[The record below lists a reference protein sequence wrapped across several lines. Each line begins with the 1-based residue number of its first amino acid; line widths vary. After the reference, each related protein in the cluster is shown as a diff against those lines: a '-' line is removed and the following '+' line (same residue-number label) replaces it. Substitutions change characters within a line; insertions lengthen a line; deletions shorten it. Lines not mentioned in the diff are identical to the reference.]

1 MTKSI
6 RLPFTTGAAAPSVLR
21 LFLLPAG
28 TLCLVIASLLYGPL
42 STASFTAICA
52 LAIALFGIPHGT
64 LDIEIAALRYGV
76 VGRADRLKIIAA
88 YIACTAVIA
97 GLWRV
102 APEAALCL
110 FLFVSILHFSR
121 DWYGAADP
129 FLSLMVAW
137 ALVATPALTR
147 PAEVAVI
154 FDMLTGNQ
162 NGRIIA
168 DLLACACVPALLG
181 CLTFA
186 FWSVQNG
193 ELQRA
198 IEVLTCLIA
207 TLLLPPLLA
216 FAVFFCGLH
225 SPRHMADALAETGAI
240 SRLKKFAIIAAVFL
254 LSAAGGVM
262 LLAGQGQVPV
272 ETGIIRSAIILI
284 SILTVP
290 HFTLE
295 TFAWRGAR
303 EAEARR

>member
-1 MTKSI
+1 MNSI
-6 RLPFTTGAAAPSVLR
+6 RLPFTTGAAAVSVLR
-21 LFLLPAG
+21 LCVLPAVTFG
-28 TLCLVIASLLYGPL
+28 LVVVSLLYGPL
-42 STASFTAICA
+42 SSAAFTAVCA
-52 LAIALFGIPHGT
+52 LAIAVFGVPHGT
-64 LDIEIAALRYGV
+64 LDVEIAALRYGL
-76 VGRADRLKIIAA
+76 VGRIDRLKIIAA
-88 YIACTAVIA
+88 YVACTAAIA
-97 GLWRV
+97 GLWWL
-102 APEAALCL
+102 APEFALCL

-186 FWSVQNG
+186 FWSFQNG
-193 ELQRA
+193 AVQTGV
-198 IEVLTCLIA
+198 EVLTCLVA
-207 TLLLPPLLA
+207 TLFLPPLLA

-225 SPRHMADALAETGAI
+225 SPRHMADALQETGAI
-240 SRLKKFAIIAAVFL
+240 SRTKKIAIIAAVFL

-272 ETGIIRSAIILI
+272 ETGIIRSALILI
-284 SILTVP
+284 SILTMP

-295 TFAWRGAR
+295 SLAWRGRPAD
-303 EAEARR
+303 

>member
-1 MTKSI
+1 MMNSI
-6 RLPFTTGAAAPSVLR
+6 RLPFTTGAAAASVLR
-21 LFLLPAG
+21 LVLLPAT
-28 TLCLVIASLLYGPL
+28 TLSLVIAGLLYGPL

-52 LAIALFGIPHGT
+52 LAIAVFGIPHGT
-64 LDIEIAALRYGV
+64 LDIEIAALRYGL
-76 VGRADRLKIIAA
+76 VGRMDRLKVIFA
-88 YIACTAVIA
+88 YVACTAVIA

-102 APEAALCL
+102 APEVALCL
-110 FLFVSILHFSR
+110 FLFVSIVHFSR

-154 FDMLTGNQ
+154 FDMLTGNE

-181 CLTFA
+181 CLTFT
-186 FWSVQNG
+186 FWSFQNG

-207 TLLLPPLLA
+207 TLFLPPLLA

-240 SRLKKFAIIAAVFL
+240 SPPKKFAIIAAVFL

-303 EAEARR
+303 EDEE

>member
-1 MTKSI
+1 MMNSI
-6 RLPFTTGAAAPSVLR
+6 RLPFITGAAAASVLR
-21 LFLLPAG
+21 LFMLPAT
-28 TLCLVIASLLYGPL
+28 TLSLVIAGLLFGPL

-64 LDIEIAALRYGV
+64 LDIEIAALRYGL
-76 VGRADRLKIIAA
+76 VGRMDRLKVIFA
-88 YIACTAVIA
+88 YVACTAVIA

-102 APEAALCL
+102 APEVALCL
-110 FLFVSILHFSR
+110 FLFVSIVHFSR

-154 FDMLTGNQ
+154 FDMLTGNE

-181 CLTFA
+181 CLTFT
-186 FWSVQNG
+186 FWSFQNG

-207 TLLLPPLLA
+207 TLFLPPLLA

-240 SRLKKFAIIAAVFL
+240 SPPKKFAIIAAVFL

-303 EAEARR
+303 EDEE

>member
-1 MTKSI
+1 MMNSI
-6 RLPFTTGAAAPSVLR
+6 RLPFTTGAAAASVLR
-21 LFLLPAG
+21 LFMLPAT
-28 TLCLVIASLLYGPL
+28 TLSLVIAGLLFGPL

-52 LAIALFGIPHGT
+52 LAIAVFGIPHGT
-64 LDIEIAALRYGV
+64 LDIEIAALRYGL
-76 VGRADRLKIIAA
+76 VGRMDRLKVIFA
-88 YIACTAVIA
+88 YVACTAVIA

-102 APEAALCL
+102 APEVALCL
-110 FLFVSILHFSR
+110 FLFVSIVHFSR

-154 FDMLTGNQ
+154 FDMLTGNE

-181 CLTFA
+181 CLTFT
-186 FWSVQNG
+186 FWSFQNG

-207 TLLLPPLLA
+207 TLFLPPLLA

-240 SRLKKFAIIAAVFL
+240 SPPKKFAIIAAVFL

-303 EAEARR
+303 EDEE

>member
-1 MTKSI
+1 MLHTI
-6 RLPFTTGAAAPSVLR
+6 RLPFTTGAAAPSALR
-21 LFLLPAG
+21 LLLLPVV
-28 TLCLVIASLLYGPL
+28 TLGLVIASLHSGAL
-42 STASFTAICA
+42 STVSFTAICA

-64 LDIEIAALRYGV
+64 LDVEIAALRYGLV
-76 VGRADRLKIIAA
+76 SGADRLKIIAA

-147 PAEVAVI
+147 PAEVAAI
-154 FDMLTGNQ
+154 FDMLTGNA

-186 FWSVQNG
+186 FWSFQNG

-207 TLLLPPLLA
+207 TLFLPPLLA

-240 SRLKKFAIIAAVFL
+240 SRPKKRAIIAAVFL
-254 LSAAGGVM
+254 LSAAGGMM
-262 LLAGQGQVPV
+262 LLAGQSQVPV

-295 TFAWRGAR
+295 TIAWRGEREPKAR
-303 EAEARR
+303 H